1 MLDTETAIKKA
12 KQYAEEVEKILN
24 PKAIVLFGSY
34 ARGTAKANS
43 DIDIAV
49 ILDDFTGDFLEVS
62 KLLYK
67 LRRNI
72 SSDIEPVLLDLAHDK
87 SGFVA
92 EVLKTGRLLST
103 VPCDGIQN

>member
-1 MLDTETAIKKA
+1 MLDTAAAIKKA
-12 KQYAEEVEKILN
+12 EQYAEEVAKILN

-34 ARGTAKANS
+34 AKGTAKSNS

-49 ILDDFTGDFLEVS
+49 ILDDFTGDFLEIS

-72 SSDIEPVLLDLAHDK
+72 SADIEPVLLDSARDK

-92 EVLKTGRLLST
+92 EVLKTGRHLRT
-103 VPCDGIQN
+103 MQ